1 MHFYKDVLYKFH
13 TTSNFTLITSS
24 RFSFLNKKIH
34 KHTSTL
40 ALLIVFNLSV
50 IYETL
55 FQLCFSLYTLGIDTL
70 TRLNNEYPV
79 IDLLQLP
86 KSQDNG

>member
-1 MHFYKDVLYKFH
+1 MYY
-13 TTSNFTLITSS
+13 TNFIRLQISPLS
-24 RFSFLNKKIH
+24 HHLDLAFSTKKIH